1 MARNRTAAVANQ
13 VAYDLGYRGVQVSQA
28 LLRSQVQ
35 DTDDT
40 EFRKRREVLVD
51 RVRRSNFHHWTLVVV
66 GFAVFGLA
74 LYVDY
79 AIIHEFWSRLLS
91 NEFGEVPPSMANS
104 VAAKS
109 AQVLFATLAI
119 HYVISLKPFSATVAK
134 YGRWAYSTVVFVVA
148 FAMLMGIGIIWANN
162 SMPDGSKVFAA
173 ESTESSR
180 ALEQFSRSMGVEPAA
195 KPEVSED
202 VAVLRDHETAIRLV
216 SLSVIFIIVASIG
229 AISLDGALRAY
240 SAWSGGAIYD
250 HHEEAEL
257 GRRLNA
263 EYASFAAEDPSIR
276 QGRASASTSRGGGRS
291 ERSTEAKVN
300 EFLTSYTAGVVDS
313 RLDATR
319 TERLLSHIMT
329 EAAKVGGGDTS
340 HGDAPTARLRSVA

>member
-13 VAYDLGYRGVQVSQA
+13 VAYDLGYRGVPVSKA
-28 LLRSQVQ
+28 LLLSQVQ

-40 EFRKRREVLVD
+40 EFRKRREVLMD
-51 RVRRSNFHHWTLVVV
+51 RVNRSNFHHWTLVVV
-66 GFAVFGLA
+66 GFVVFALA

-79 AIIHEFWSRLLS
+79 AIIHEFWSRLLA
-91 NEFGEVPPSMANS
+91 NEFGEVPASMANT

-119 HYVISLKPFSATVAK
+119 HYVISLKPFSAGVAK
-134 YGRWAYSTVVFVVA
+134 FGRWAYSTVVFVVA

-162 SMPDGSKVFAA
+162 SMPEGTKVFTA
-173 ESTESSR
+173 ETTESSR
-180 ALEQFSRSMGVEPAA
+180 ALEQFTRSMGVEPAA
-195 KPEVSED
+195 KPTVSED

-276 QGRASASTSRGGGRS
+276 ARRGFATSARTGGRPQ
-291 ERSTEAKVN
+291 RTTDAKVN
-300 EFLTSYTAGVVDS
+300 EFLTSYTAGIVDS
-313 RLDATR
+313 RLDAGR
-319 TERLLSHIMT
+319 TEKLLSQIMV
-329 EAAKVGGGDTS
+329 EAAKVRGAETS
-340 HGDAPTARLRSVA
+340 TDEQPSRLRAVS

>member
-13 VAYDLGYRGVQVSQA
+13 VAYDLGYRGVNVSQA
-28 LLRSQVQ
+28 LLQSQVQ
-35 DTDDT
+35 DTDET
-40 EFRKRREVLVD
+40 EFRKRREVLLD
-51 RVRRSNFHHWTLVVV
+51 RVSRSNFHHWTLVAV
-66 GFAVFGLA
+66 GFIVFGLA

-91 NEFGEVPPSMANS
+91 NEFGEVPPSMANT

-134 YGRWAYSTVVFVVA
+134 YGRWAYSTIVFVVA
-148 FAMLMGIGIIWANN
+148 FAMLMGIGIIWANS
-162 SMPDGSKVFAA
+162 SMPEGSKVFAA
-173 ESTESSR
+173 ETTESSR
-180 ALEQFSRSMGVEPAA
+180 ALDQFSQSMGIAPAA
-195 KPEVSED
+195 KPEVSKD
-202 VAVLRDHETAIRLV
+202 VAVLREHETAIRLV

-276 QGRASASTSRGGGRS
+276 RGRALAGNARSGGRT
-291 ERSTEAKVN
+291 ERSTDAKIN

-313 RLDATR
+313 RLDAGR

-329 EAAKVGGGDTS
+329 EAAKIRGGESGSAGTQAS
-340 HGDAPTARLRSVA
+340 RLRSVS